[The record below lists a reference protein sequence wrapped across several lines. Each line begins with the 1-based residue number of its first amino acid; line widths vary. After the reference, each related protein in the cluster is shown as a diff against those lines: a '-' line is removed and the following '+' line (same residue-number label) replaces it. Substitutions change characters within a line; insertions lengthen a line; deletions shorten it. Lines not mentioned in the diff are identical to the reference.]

1 MRDLFGIHVFKSMI
15 LNTFVYLFKK
25 KKIINK
31 KVKKK
36 KWIDQKNVNFET
48 VFIQARVNDSYNF
61 ARLF

>member
-1 MRDLFGIHVFKSMI
+1 MS
-15 LNTFVYLFKK
+15 LNPWFSIPLYTYLKK
-25 KKIINK
+25 KINK